1 MVAMD
6 EHTAQI
12 AMTSA
17 AKSYSVL
24 IFRAIDFTCK
34 YGTDNNVRDVINS
47 WCDVR
52 HTIIAELQ
60 ENR

>member
-6 EHTAQI
+6 EYTARI

-17 AKSYSVL
+17 AKSYSTL

-34 YGTDNNVRDVINS
+34 YGTDNNVQIVIDG
-47 WCDVR
+47 WCEVR
-52 HTIIAELQ
+52 HTIIAELR
-60 ENR
+60 EK